1 MIFKSRLCRCWLAMS
16 VPLVSAAFFCCPS
29 AHSQDAFGWG
39 PGGNWTTVIGVNES
53 GSGGDSEQIGVDSF
67 GSGPGPE
74 EGTAP
79 YLEGA
84 TNGTIYQS
92 EEFGMRSQMPDG
104 RLMLGQ
110 SLCDLSTQEVA
121 ADEEIPPPDFPP
133 MPKKISILKEVSE
146 QAQRRLAEHKNLLEE
161 FESDEE
167 PRPLGTQRSSVYAGK
182 LTDAEIAADNARK
195 ARYARQY
202 SVSRET
208 LMRSQKVDTESANNP
223 DFTARVAALS
233 LKYRHDQNNQN
244 AFERARELLNKKPG
258 SPDQEVENLTKFKE
272 AISAVK
278 TSSATPMQRQKLA
291 EKLEAQGKW
300 YDALVER
307 LRVVDM
313 LDDGPSRFYLARV
326 YQNIGEHKLAFET
339 LRDAVSKDWSA
350 DEKPLLKE
358 CHLLMGE
365 SLFTSAREARKEGRA
380 DINMLRL
387 RNASV
392 SFRRAATMDP
402 SDHRGANGLLKVAKE
417 ACAIDASFD
426 NNLMLGGA
434 YVLLGDLERAKM
446 AYDECQAIAPDDVRL
461 KHARLICQLREHT
474 RSYVPQPETRVA
486 AKLRKP

>member
-1 MIFKSRLCRCWLAMS
+1 M
-16 VPLVSAAFFCCPS
+16 
-29 AHSQDAFGWG
+29 
-39 PGGNWTTVIGVNES
+39 
-53 GSGGDSEQIGVDSF
+53 
-67 GSGPGPE
+67 
-74 EGTAP
+74 
-79 YLEGA
+79 
-84 TNGTIYQS
+84 
-92 EEFGMRSQMPDG
+92 
-104 RLMLGQ
+104 
-110 SLCDLSTQEVA
+110 
-121 ADEEIPPPDFPP
+121 
-133 MPKKISILKEVSE
+133 
-146 QAQRRLAEHKNLLEE
+146 
-161 FESDEE
+161 
-167 PRPLGTQRSSVYAGK
+167 
-182 LTDAEIAADNARK
+182 
-195 ARYARQY
+195 
-202 SVSRET
+202 
-208 LMRSQKVDTESANNP
+208 
-223 DFTARVAALS
+223 
-233 LKYRHDQNNQN
+233 
-244 AFERARELLNKKPG
+244 
-258 SPDQEVENLTKFKE
+258 TKFKE

>member
-16 VPLVSAAFFCCPS
+16 VPLVATAFGNCPS
-29 AHSQDAFGWG
+29 AQSQDAFGCG
-39 PGGNWTTVIGVNES
+39 PGYYTTTT
-53 GSGGDSEQIGVDSF
+53 GSAGTYASAEDEEIGVDRF

-74 EGTAP
+74 AGFAP
-79 YLEGA
+79 SLEGA
-84 TNGTIYQS
+84 TNGTICPA

-121 ADEEIPPPDFPP
+121 ADEEAPPPDFPP
-133 MPKKISILKEVSE
+133 MPKKISILKEVND
-146 QAQRRLAEHKNLLEE
+146 QALHRMAEHKNLVDE

-167 PRPLGTQRSSVYAGK
+167 PRPLGVQRTSVYAGK
-182 LTDAEIAADNARK
+182 LSDAEIAADNERK

-208 LMRSQKVDTESANNP
+208 LMRSQKVDRESANNP

-233 LKYRHDQNNQN
+233 LKYRHEQNSQN
-244 AFERARELLNKKPG
+244 AFERARELLTKKPQ
-258 SPDQEVENLTKFKE
+258 SADEEVEKLTKFKE
-272 AISAVK
+272 SISAIK
-278 TSSATPMQRQKLA
+278 ISNASPEQRQKLA

-313 LDDGPSRFYLARV
+313 LDDGPSRYYLARV
-326 YQNIGEHKLAFET
+326 YQNIGEQKLAFET
-339 LRDAVSKDWSA
+339 LRDAVSKDWSG
-350 DEKPLLKE
+350 DDKPLLKE
-358 CHLLMGE
+358 CHLLMGD
-365 SLFTSAREARKEGRA
+365 SLFKSAREARKEGRA
-380 DINMLRL
+380 DVNMLRL

-402 SDHRGANGLLKVAKE
+402 TDTRGASGLLKVAKE
-417 ACAIDASFD
+417 ACAIDPSFD

-446 AYDECQAIAPDDVRL
+446 AYDECQSIAPDDVRL
-461 KHARLICQLREHT
+461 KHAMLICKLKEHSRT
-474 RSYVPQPETRVA
+474 SVPQPETRVA
-486 AKLRKP
+486 AKLRK